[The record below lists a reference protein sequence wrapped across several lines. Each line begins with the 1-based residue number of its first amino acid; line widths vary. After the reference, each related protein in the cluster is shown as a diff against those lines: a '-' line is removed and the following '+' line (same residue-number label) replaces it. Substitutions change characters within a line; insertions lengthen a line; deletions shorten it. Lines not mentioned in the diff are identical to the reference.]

1 MKKMPFVLSR
11 DLASSCI
18 LAVGL
23 AFGTTAIFLL
33 IGRATLGEAVIALLY
48 LVPISW
54 STTRW
59 GQLPCICTALSA
71 ALCFDFF
78 FIPPFLTFA
87 VGSLEG
93 WLQLFIFVAVA
104 ALIVGRI
111 QYGLNRA
118 HVREREALFMY
129 ELSIELAGARTPEA
143 IARTLAGELQQML
156 QAALVQVLVE
166 TERRSTAI
174 KISAPSSS
182 AASDKPDRILPMLA
196 TDKLVGEINLWRGTL
211 PLPAANGVLLQ
222 NFAEQGALAI
232 ERALQAEVELQ
243 ALRNHLAES
252 DRAVS
257 H

>member
-1 MKKMPFVLSR
+1 MKKRPFALSR

-18 LAVGL
+18 LAVAL
-23 AFGTTAIFLL
+23 ALGTTAVFLL
-33 IGRATLGEAVIALLY
+33 IGRNTLGEAVIALLY

-59 GQLPCICTALSA
+59 GQLPGICTALAA

-78 FIPPFLTFA
+78 FIPPFLTLD

-93 WLQLFIFVAVA
+93 WLLLFIFIAVA

-118 HVREREALFMY
+118 QIREREALFMY
-129 ELSIELAGARTPEA
+129 ELSTTLAGAQTPEA
-143 IARTLAGELQQML
+143 MARTLAGELKQML
-156 QAALVQVLVE
+156 QAEWIQVIIQTDLPP
-166 TERRSTAI
+166 TLI
-174 KISAPSSS
+174 KISLPSTNPT
-182 AASDKPDRILPMLA
+182 SDKPDVLLPLLA
-196 TDKLVGEINLWRGTL
+196 PNRLIGEICIWRGTL

-222 NFAEQGALAI
+222 NFAEQGAIAI
-232 ERALQAEVELQ
+232 ERALQAAAELQ
-243 ALRNHLAES
+243 ALRDQLA
-252 DRAVS
+252 ANKLAQP

>member
-1 MKKMPFVLSR
+1 MKKMPFALSR

-18 LAVGL
+18 LAVAL
-23 AFGTTAIFLL
+23 AFGTTAVFLL

-59 GQLPCICTALSA
+59 GQLPGICTALTS

-78 FIPPFLTFA
+78 FIPPFLTLD

-93 WLQLFIFVAVA
+93 WLLLFIFIIVA

-143 IARTLAGELQQML
+143 IARTLASELQQML
-156 QAALVQVLVE
+156 QATLVQVIIQTDLPP
-166 TERRSTAI
+166 TSI
-174 KISAPSSS
+174 KISLPS
-182 AASDKPDRILPMLA
+182 ANPTSDKPDVLLPLLA
-196 TDKLVGEINLWRGTL
+196 PSRLIGEISLWRGTL
-211 PLPAANGVLLQ
+211 PLPAAQGVLLQ

-232 ERALQAEVELQ
+232 ERALQATAELQ
-243 ALRNHLAES
+243 GLRNRLAES
-252 DRAVS
+252 NRALPN
-257 H
+257 